1 MRINKK
7 KTSLSI
13 LMSVCLMTTAQ
24 AAWADSVVPSALTAE
39 AAAQG
44 TSIVATPSYK
54 LNDNMS
60 VEIKSLLN
68 DSSSDGVK
76 IAAVIRMK
84 SSAGKVVKI
93 PDLDLR
99 ARTADGDE
107 YTLQASVLNAH
118 AIRPNTTEELNY
130 FVTVDRK
137 EAVSLSELVWLSVDW
152 YSFPKTETEVLTVP
166 VTGLSWDGPL
176 SQLTQP
182 EYVKAWGQSFQI
194 PTIDSPLF
202 YTPVAVSTENTQQG
216 TMTSVKL
223 LVQNRSAKKETLP
236 EFSLDGRAV
245 DASGTDASVFA
256 GKRVEQGVIS
266 LDPQEQRYIHYAI
279 PTDKNTVLSS
289 LNLVTNETFKQLDAK
304 GNPTVIPYSIGRLTI
319 TMPNAG
325 QSDIA
330 IEGAPYD
337 YNTPFR
343 FDTNTDAID
352 PNMDVSLVELHMHE
366 NEGEGYQTVIGKYKL
381 TNRSDQPLPIP
392 VFQTKLIT
400 ENGQTYSGS
409 RQSTTTQEI
418 MPNTSYVISYSYIM
432 PSELKDQNFI
442 LKIVDTKTAAPV
454 STTLGAYR
462 LALQPNSLNEE
473 MLTFYPFKV
482 KVNLWQL
489 SAKANLSS
497 AAAPSPTTYSY
508 KLKLDLDIE
517 RQEQVIVDQNFSRMS
532 LELVDPTG
540 RLLSV
545 KTLSFTGVNRLVSGK
560 QFIQFDNLKTDEQEY
575 PLTVNVYET
584 ITTPTGEA
592 KRLVA
597 SFKE

>member
-1 MRINKK
+1 MRMNSK

-13 LMSVCLMTTAQ
+13 LMSLCLVTSAQ
-24 AAWADSVVPSALTAE
+24 AAWADTAPSELPVE
-39 AAAQG
+39 VAAAAANV
-44 TSIVATPSYK
+44 SVSPSYK
-54 LNDNMS
+54 LSDSLN

-68 DSSSDGVK
+68 ESSSDGVK

-99 ARTADGDE
+99 VRTAEGDE

-118 AIRPNTTEELNY
+118 AIRPNTTEELSY
-130 FVTVDRK
+130 LLTVDRK
-137 EAVSLSELVWLSVDW
+137 DPVSLSELVWFSVDW
-152 YSFPKTETEVLTVP
+152 YSFPKTETAVLTVP
-166 VTGLSWDGPL
+166 VSGQSWDGPL
-176 SQLTQP
+176 STLSQP
-182 EYVKAWGQSFQI
+182 GKLKTWGESFQI
-194 PTIDSPLF
+194 PNIDSPLF
-202 YTPVAVSTENTQQG
+202 YTPVAISKENSQQG
-216 TMTSVKL
+216 TVTSVKL

-236 EFSLDGRAV
+236 EFNMDGRAV
-245 DASGTDASVFA
+245 NVSGTDASIFA
-256 GKRVEQGVIS
+256 GKRVEQGPIS

-304 GNPTVIPYSIGRLTI
+304 GTPTVTPFSIGRLNI
-319 TMPNAG
+319 AMPNGG
-325 QSDIA
+325 QSDIS
-330 IEGAPYD
+330 IEGTPYE
-337 YNTPFR
+337 YNTPFK
-343 FDTNTDAID
+343 FDSNTDAID

-381 TNRSDQPLPIP
+381 TNHGDQPLPIP

-400 ENGQTYSGS
+400 ENGLTYSGS
-409 RQSTTTQEI
+409 RQSITTQEI

-432 PSELKDQNFI
+432 PSDLQDQNFV

-462 LALQPNSLNEE
+462 LALQTNSLNEDT
-473 MLTFYPFKV
+473 LTFYPFKV
-482 KVNLWQL
+482 KLNQWLL

-517 RQEQVIVDQNFSRMS
+517 RQEQVIVDQNFSKMS
-532 LELVDPTG
+532 FELIDPTG

-545 KTLSFTGVNRLVSGK
+545 KTLSFTGVNRLVSGT

-597 SFKE
+597 SLKQ